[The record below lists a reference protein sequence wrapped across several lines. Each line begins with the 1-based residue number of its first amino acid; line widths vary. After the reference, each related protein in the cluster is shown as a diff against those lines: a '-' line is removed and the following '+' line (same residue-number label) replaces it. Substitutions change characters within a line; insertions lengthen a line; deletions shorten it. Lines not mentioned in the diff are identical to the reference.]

1 MLEEILEA
9 GPEKVG
15 KEFYEKSINQK
26 EQGGASL
33 DHGAKLASFLAS
45 PLSNGISGKLISA
58 IWDKYLDWPLNKI
71 RDDIGL
77 EVDLL
82 KAYYNIESKRYP
94 NIKECTRN
102 LVGF

>member
-1 MLEEILEA
+1 MMNLEIFKDAVRLGFISDCKSLAKIE
-9 GPEKVG
+9 
-15 KEFYEKSINQK
+15 YE
-26 EQGGASL
+26 
-33 DHGAKLASFLAS
+33 
-45 PLSNGISGKLISA
+45 
-58 IWDKYLDWPLNKI
+58 KYLDWPLNKI
-71 RDDIGL
+71 RDDIGI